1 MPKKAK
7 KKEESSSSSSD
18 DSSSE
23 DSSAASDS
31 SSADSS
37 SDDSSSDSSSED
49 KKKKKKPT
57 TKKKKPAKKKKEVA
71 KKGTKRKRK
80 DPNEPKR
87 TRTAYMYFMQEQR
100 PEFKLKNP
108 GQSFAEQNKQL
119 SERWKLLTEED
130 KKTYTKLHDED
141 KLRYEKELASYT
153 PPAKESDSD
162 SSSDEDKKRKV
173 KKLKKDPNAPKRPA
187 NAYMFY
193 QAEVRDAVKKEHTT
207 KKVTEIAKLIGG
219 KWRGLSAEEK
229 KPYEDKAK
237 LDKERYLTEQKE
249 YESSKKV

>member
-1 MPKKAK
+1 MPKKTK

-23 DSSAASDS
+23 SSAASDS
-31 SSADSS
+31 ASDDSS

-49 KKKKKKPT
+49 KKKKPT
-57 TKKKKPAKKKKEVA
+57 KKKKEVA
-71 KKGTKRKRK
+71 KKKKKEVAKKRGTKRKRK
-80 DPNEPKR
+80 DPKEPKR

-119 SERWKLLTEED
+119 SERWKLLTDED
-130 KKTYTKLHDED
+130 KKSYAKLHDED
-141 KLRYEKELASYT
+141 KLRYEKEIASYK

-173 KKLKKDPNAPKRPA
+173 KKQKKDPNAPKRPA
-187 NAYMFY
+187 NSYMFF
-193 QAEVRDAVKKEHTT
+193 QAEVRDSVKKEHTT
-207 KKVTEIAKLIGG
+207 KKMAEIAKLIGG
-219 KWRGLSAEEK
+219 KWRGMSAEEK

-237 LDKERYLTEQKE
+237 LDKERYLKEQKE